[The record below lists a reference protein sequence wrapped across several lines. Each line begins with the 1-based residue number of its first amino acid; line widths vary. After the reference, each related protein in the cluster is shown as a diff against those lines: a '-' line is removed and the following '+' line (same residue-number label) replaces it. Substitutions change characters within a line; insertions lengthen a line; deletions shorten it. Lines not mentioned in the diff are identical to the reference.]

1 MAKVNKDAR
10 NLKNQTNVIN
20 DKVNKEYEE
29 NAEKIKKTF
38 KQSSSDDMTI
48 VDDIDQRTSSILLP
62 HQRTVEDIIII
73 TRETFFHVLQL
84 LADKKNPIP
93 YIQDSPDRF
102 FCIALVMIILGTLL
116 LLLSN
121 LMKSKDE

>member
-48 VDDIDQRTSSILLP
+48 VDDIDQRASSILLP
-62 HQRTVEDIIII
+62 HQRPVEDIIII

-121 LMKSKDE
+121 MMKSKE